1 MRINPASFDAR
12 VLAHG
17 PWSFSKIGRVEKCT
31 KQYALKDRQKI
42 KGDLGSA
49 QSRIGSCVHKVFE
62 FATAETYD
70 LSDTSIQD
78 PLREMLHRFAPE
90 EEYQLTPS
98 ELRTA
103 ETMLPHVE
111 AFVRKLSGFCTTNG
125 VTTRYREV
133 KLAIR
138 PDGGATSF
146 FDKQS
151 LFRGVIDLA
160 LLTDRRTLVIID
172 HKTGGY
178 KNVKNH
184 VPQLY
189 LYMLLTLSA
198 YPEVDFVQGGIH
210 YLGRPTEFLSAPDH
224 TMRAWSRADV
234 ARVVAPWL
242 PTYMNAAARRL
253 QLVDDGQEK
262 AELGWICE
270 WCEYANERTCP
281 EGLAEVKRRALKRGD
296 AL

>member
-1 MRINPASFDAR
+1 MPMSAASFDPR
-12 VLAHG
+12 VLAHA

-31 KQYALKDRQKI
+31 KQYALKDKKKI

-70 LSDTSIQD
+70 LSAGSIQD
-78 PLREMLHRFAPE
+78 PLREMLARFAPE
-90 EEYQLTPS
+90 EEFQLSPT
-98 ELRTA
+98 ELKTA
-103 ETMLPHVE
+103 ELMLPHVE
-111 AFVRKLSGFCTTNG
+111 AFVRKLSGFCAANG
-125 VTTRYREV
+125 VLTRYREV

-146 FDKQS
+146 FDKQG

-178 KNVKNH
+178 KGVKNH

-189 LYMLLTLSA
+189 LYMLLTLAA
-198 YPEVDFVQGGIH
+198 YPDVDFVQGGIH
-210 YLGRPTEFLSAPDH
+210 YLGRPTEFLPAPDH

-234 ARVVAPWL
+234 DRVVAPWL

-253 QLVDDGQEK
+253 QLVDDGLEK
-262 AELGWICE
+262 AELSWVCE

-281 EGLAEVKRRALKRGD
+281 EGLSEVQRRALKRGD
-296 AL
+296 TL